1 MTRVRIHNGRVLD
14 PSQNRDEV
22 IDLALV
28 DGKVDGY
35 LRPSD
40 GGEFDR
46 TIDASGCVVAPG
58 FVDLH
63 CHLREPGFEDKETV
77 ATGSLAA
84 VAGGFTTICC
94 MPNTDPTIDT
104 PSDVEFIQT
113 AARRAGLAR
122 VLAFGTV
129 TRGQRGAQLS
139 DMSEMAQAGAIGF
152 SDDGKPVRDAR
163 LMRYALANSLRHGRP
178 VVDHCE
184 DPEIADGG
192 VMHEGLVSD
201 RLGLRG
207 QPAAAEEVMVA
218 RDIEL
223 ARHTGGRFH
232 VAHISTAGSAKLVAM
247 AKREGLPV
255 TAEVTPHHLT
265 MTDAWVTGD
274 AGAQG
279 TRKPRSAIRNPVY
292 DTRTKVN
299 PPLRTEADRQALV
312 AALAEGII
320 DAIATDHAPHRSID
334 KECTYDEAAFGISGF
349 ETALAS
355 LLQLVESGQ
364 LTLEDVIRHLTVEP
378 CRIFGFP
385 YGTLAPGARADVVV
399 FDPGSAW
406 TVDASAF
413 YSKGKNTP
421 LDGHTLRGQV
431 TATIVEGRVVYERN
445 GQITR

>member
-14 PSQNRDEV
+14 PGQGRDEIV
-22 IDLALV
+22 DLALV

-35 LRPSD
+35 LRPDD
-40 GGEFDR
+40 GGDFEQV
-46 TIDASGCVVAPG
+46 IDASGRVVAPG

-104 PSDVEFIQT
+104 PSDVEFIRS
-113 AARRAGLAR
+113 AARKAALAR
-122 VLAFGTV
+122 VLPFGTV
-129 TRGQRGAQLS
+129 TRGQRGVQLS

-152 SDDGKPVRDAR
+152 SDDGKPVRDPR

-184 DPEIADGG
+184 DPEVADGG
-192 VMHEGLVSD
+192 VMNEGLVSD
-201 RLGLRG
+201 RLGLKG
-207 QPAAAEEVMVA
+207 QPSAAEEVMVA

-223 ARHTGGRFH
+223 ARATGGRYH
-232 VAHISTAGSAKLVAM
+232 AAHISTAGSAKLVAM
-247 AKREGLPV
+247 AKADGLRV

-265 MTDAWVTGD
+265 LTEDWVLGH
-274 AGAQG
+274 AGLAP
-279 TRKPRSAIRNPVY
+279 TY

-299 PPLRTEADRQALV
+299 PPLRTEEDRRALV
-312 AALAEGII
+312 AALAEGVI

-364 LTLEDVIRHLTVEP
+364 LTLGDVIRRLTLEP
-378 CRIFGFP
+378 CRIFDLP
-385 YGTLAPGARADVVV
+385 YGTLAPGASADLVI
-399 FDPGSAW
+399 FDPGTSW

-421 LDGHTLRGQV
+421 LDGRTLRGQV
-431 TATIVEGRVVYERN
+431 VATLVEGRVVYERN
-445 GQITR
+445 GHTRK